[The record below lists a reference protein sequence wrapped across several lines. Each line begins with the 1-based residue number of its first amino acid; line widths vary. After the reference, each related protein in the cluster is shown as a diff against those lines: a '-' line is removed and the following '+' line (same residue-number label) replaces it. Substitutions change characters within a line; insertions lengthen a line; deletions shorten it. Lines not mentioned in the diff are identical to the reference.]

1 MSGLEIAGLVTG
13 IVGAAASS
21 ASAYKDL
28 KRHDSDGASYGTVTT
43 TRVRHCIVY

>member
-1 MSGLEIAGLVTG
+1 MSGLEIPALVAG
-13 IVGAAASS
+13 IVGAAAST

-28 KRHDSDGASYGTVTT
+28 KRHDSDRATYRSVIT